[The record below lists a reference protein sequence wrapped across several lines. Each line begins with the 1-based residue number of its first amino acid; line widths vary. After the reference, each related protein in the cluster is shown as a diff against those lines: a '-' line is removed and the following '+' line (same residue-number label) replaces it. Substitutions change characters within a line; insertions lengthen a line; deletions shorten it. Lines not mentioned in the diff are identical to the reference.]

1 MRIASAASTA
11 TQQTVPAQD
20 APASPSLAMSEMA
33 GQIIEALG
41 GAGNIRELT
50 HCATR
55 LHVTLADESKADL
68 ARIEAVRGVLGAFPR
83 AGGRYQVI
91 IGGAVGSV
99 YERMMSLIAAA
110 AASPSVRTIPQASIA
125 DRTVNQHTPQTVR
138 SWANAVLDYVSDA
151 FRPLLGVLL
160 GASMVI
166 ALANVIVSLG
176 FSPDGN
182 VADGWRVLEAIWE
195 GMFVMLPIMIAVNA
209 SHKLNVDPWLGGAI
223 MAALLAPR
231 LGGLGASV
239 SVFGMSMP
247 VYDYG
252 GNVFVPLLMV
262 AVLAAVYHRLKQVIP
277 GSVQLVFVPFFSLVV
292 VYVLSVLC
300 IGPMGVWI
308 GDGLGEI
315 TSWMSTRVPFLFAL
329 CIPLLYP
336 FLVPLGLHWPL
347 NALMLMNIE
356 TLGYDFVQGPM
367 GVWNFACFGATAGVL
382 VLAVRDKD
390 SAMRQMSLS
399 ALLAGLL
406 GGISELS
413 LYGIH
418 LQHRRIY
425 RWLLSGCA
433 AGGLT
438 SAVLSWLFPS
448 VLASGQVIRGVT
460 TTAFAF
466 SSLLT
471 IPVFDRAWVYAISIA
486 VAFAVAMTLT
496 VAFDYRL
503 PQTGAGRT
511 VRPER
516 SEQRDQ
522 REQSGVEPERDS
534 ARADRADQAGH
545 MSQTRQS
552 DCPDRLWN
560 SDAPHAVFAPV
571 SGELVDLAAIDDPVF
586 ASKALGEGVGLM
598 PEPQESM
605 AVCAP
610 VSGTLKTVAK
620 TGHAFGVKTDDG
632 VEVLVHIGL
641 DTADMGGEGFA
652 LHKRKGDVVSA
663 GDVILHADC
672 AAIQHAGHSAV
683 VVVTVVNTAAMA
695 SVTPLPAGIAD
706 RPDGAE
712 RRISRTVTAGTPI
725 IDVER

>member
-1 MRIASAASTA
+1 
-11 TQQTVPAQD
+11 
-20 APASPSLAMSEMA
+20 MSQMA
-33 GQIIEALG
+33 GQIVEALG
-41 GAGNIRELT
+41 GADNIRELT

-55 LHVTLADESKADL
+55 LHVTLVDESKADL

-110 AASPSVRTIPQASIA
+110 AGTIPQASIVGRA
-125 DRTVNQHTPQTVR
+125 VNLHAPQTAR
-138 SWANAVLDYVSDA
+138 AWANAVLDYVSDA

-160 GASMVI
+160 GASIVI

-231 LGGLGASV
+231 LGGLGASIN
-239 SVFGMSMP
+239 VFGMSMP

-262 AVLAAVYHRLKQVIP
+262 AVLAVVYHGLKRVIP
-277 GSVQLVFVPFFSLVV
+277 GSIQLVFVPFFSLVA

-315 TSWMSTRVPFLFAL
+315 TSWMNTRVPFLFAL

-471 IPVFDRAWVYAISIA
+471 IPVFNRTWVYAISIA

-503 PQTGAGRT
+503 SQGEGGQT
-511 VRPER
+511 VRSERSER
-516 SEQRDQ
+516 SEQS
-522 REQSGVEPERDS
+522 EQSEQCEQSKVEPERDS
-534 ARADRADQAGH
+534 ARTDRADQAGH

-560 SDAPHAVFAPV
+560 PDAPHAVFAPV

-598 PEPQESM
+598 PETQESM

-620 TGHAFGVKTDDG
+620 TGHAFGIKTDDG

-641 DTADMGGEGFA
+641 DTADMSGEGFA
-652 LHKRKGDVVSA
+652 LQKRKGDVVSA

-672 AAIQHAGHSAV
+672 AAIRHAGHSAV

-706 RPDGAE
+706 RPDSAE